1 MSTKSTQDFIPIK
14 QIREG
19 TVILSTG
26 GIRGILMVSSI
37 NIALKSS
44 DEQTAIMDRF
54 QALLNSLDFTC
65 QIIVQSR
72 KTNITGY
79 IEKIKKLEE
88 KQTNQLLQQ
97 QTAGYRQFLEDF
109 IEKESIYSK
118 RFFVVVPYN
127 PSEVKFSKKKKG
139 EKDAEENITE
149 DNFRR
154 GKRQLYQRM
163 EFVAL
168 GLRRCGLH
176 SAPLTTVE
184 IIELFW
190 SVFHSKSAEKGYYPE
205 FPEELI
211 R

>member
-1 MSTKSTQDFIPIK
+1 MATKSTQDFIPIK

-19 TVILSTG
+19 VVVLKSG
-26 GIRGILMVSSI
+26 GIRGVLMVSSV
-37 NIALKSS
+37 NIALKSP
-44 DEQTAIMDRF
+44 DEQQAIISRF
-54 QALLNSLDFTC
+54 QSFLNSLDVTV

-79 IEKIKKLEE
+79 IEKIKEIE
-88 KQTNQLLQQ
+88 KKQNNQLLQQ

-118 RFFVVVPYN
+118 RFFVVVPYL
-127 PSEVKFSKKKKG
+127 PSGIDFSKKKK
-139 EKDAEENITE
+139 KEEEITE
-149 DNFRR
+149 DSFRR

-168 GLRRCGLH
+168 GLKRCGLQ
-176 SAPLTTVE
+176 SIPLTTVE

-205 FPEELI
+205 FPEELT

>member
-1 MSTKSTQDFIPIK
+1 MATKSTQDFIPIK

-19 TVILSTG
+19 VVVLKSG
-26 GIRGILMVSSI
+26 GIRGVLMVSSI
-37 NIALKSS
+37 NIALKSP
-44 DEQTAIMDRF
+44 DEQQAIISRF
-54 QALLNSLDFTC
+54 QSFLNSLDFTC

-79 IEKIKKLEE
+79 IEKIKEIE
-88 KQTNQLLQQ
+88 KKQSNQLLQQ

-109 IEKESIYSK
+109 IEKQSIYSK

-127 PSEVKFSKKKKG
+127 PSGIDFSKKKK
-139 EKDAEENITE
+139 KEEEITE
-149 DNFRR
+149 DSFRR

-168 GLRRCGLH
+168 GLKRCGLQ
-176 SAPLTTVE
+176 SIPLTTVE

-205 FPEELI
+205 FPEELT

>member
-1 MSTKSTQDFIPIK
+1 MATKSTQDFIPIK

-19 TVILSTG
+19 VVVLKSG
-26 GIRGILMVSSI
+26 GIRGVLMVSSV
-37 NIALKSS
+37 NIALKSP
-44 DEQTAIMDRF
+44 DEQQAIISRF
-54 QALLNSLDFTC
+54 QSFLNSLDFTC

-79 IEKIKKLEE
+79 IEKIKEIE
-88 KQTNQLLQQ
+88 KKQNNQLLQQ
-97 QTAGYRQFLEDF
+97 QTTGYRQFLEDF

-118 RFFVVVPYN
+118 RFFVVVPYL
-127 PSEVKFSKKKKG
+127 PSGIDFSKKKK
-139 EKDAEENITE
+139 KEEEITE
-149 DNFRR
+149 DSFRR

-168 GLRRCGLH
+168 GLKRCGLQ
-176 SAPLTTVE
+176 SIPLTTVE

-205 FPEELI
+205 FPEELT

>member
-19 TVILSTG
+19 TVILNNG

-37 NIALKSS
+37 NIALKSP
-44 DEQTAIMDRF
+44 DEQKAIIDRF
-54 QALLNSLDFTC
+54 QSFLNSLDFTC

-79 IEKIKKLEE
+79 IEKIKEIEK

-97 QTAGYRQFLEDF
+97 QTTGYRQFLEDF

-127 PSEVKFSKKKKG
+127 PSGIEFSKKKK
-139 EKDAEENITE
+139 KNEEDITE
-149 DNFRR
+149 DSFLR

-205 FPEELI
+205 FPEELT

>member
-19 TVILSTG
+19 TVILSAG
-26 GIRGILMVSSI
+26 GIRGILMVSSV
-37 NIALKSS
+37 NIALKSP
-44 DEQTAIMDRF
+44 DEQKAIIDRF
-54 QALLNSLDFTC
+54 QSFLNSLDFTC
-65 QIIVQSR
+65 QIVVQSR

-79 IEKIKKLEE
+79 IEKIKEIEK

-127 PSEVKFSKKKKG
+127 SSGVEFSRKKKG
-139 EKDAEENITE
+139 DEEDITE
-149 DNFRR
+149 DSFLR

-205 FPEELI
+205 FPEELT

>member
-1 MSTKSTQDFIPIK
+1 MATKSTQDFIPIK

-19 TVILSTG
+19 VVVLKSG
-26 GIRGILMVSSI
+26 GIRGVLMVSSV
-37 NIALKSS
+37 NIALKSP
-44 DEQTAIMDRF
+44 DEQQAIISRF
-54 QALLNSLDFTC
+54 QSFLNSLDFTC

-79 IEKIKKLEE
+79 IEKIKEIE
-88 KQTNQLLQQ
+88 KKQNNQLLQQ

-118 RFFVVVPYN
+118 RFFVVVPYL
-127 PSEVKFSKKKKG
+127 PSGIDFSKKKK
-139 EKDAEENITE
+139 KEEEITE
-149 DNFRR
+149 DSFRR

-168 GLRRCGLH
+168 GLKRCGLQ
-176 SAPLTTVE
+176 SIPLTTVE

-205 FPEELI
+205 FPEELT

>member
-19 TVILSTG
+19 TVILNAG
-26 GIRGILMVSSI
+26 GIRGILMVSSV
-37 NIALKSS
+37 NIALKSP
-44 DEQTAIMDRF
+44 DEQKAIIDRF
-54 QALLNSLDFTC
+54 QSFLNSLDFTC

-79 IEKIKKLEE
+79 IEKIKEIEK

-97 QTAGYRQFLEDF
+97 QTTGYRQFLEDF

-127 PSEVKFSKKKKG
+127 PSGIEFSKKKK
-139 EKDAEENITE
+139 KNEEDITE
-149 DNFRR
+149 DSFLR

-205 FPEELI
+205 FPEELT

>member
-19 TVILSTG
+19 TVILNAG
-26 GIRGILMVSSI
+26 GIRGILMVSSV
-37 NIALKSS
+37 NIALKSP
-44 DEQTAIMDRF
+44 DEQKAIIDRF
-54 QALLNSLDFTC
+54 QSFLNSLDFTC
-65 QIIVQSR
+65 QIVVQSR

-79 IEKIKKLEE
+79 IEKIKEIEK

-127 PSEVKFSKKKKG
+127 PSGVEFSKKKKG
-139 EKDAEENITE
+139 DEEDITE
-149 DNFRR
+149 DSFLR

-205 FPEELI
+205 FPEELT

>member
-1 MSTKSTQDFIPIK
+1 MSIKSTQSFIPIK

-19 TVILSTG
+19 VTVLNTG

-37 NIALKSS
+37 NIALKSP
-44 DEQTAIMDRF
+44 DEQKAIIDRF
-54 QALLNSLDFTC
+54 QAFLNSLDFTC

-79 IEKIKKLEE
+79 IEKIKKIEK

-127 PSEVKFSKKKKG
+127 PSGIEFSKRKKQT
-139 EKDAEENITE
+139 EEDITE
-149 DNFRR
+149 DGFRH

-176 SAPLTTVE
+176 SVPLTTVE

-205 FPEELI
+205 FPEELT

>member
-1 MSTKSTQDFIPIK
+1 MATKSTQDFIPIK

-19 TVILSTG
+19 VVVLKSG
-26 GIRGILMVSSI
+26 GIRGILMVSSV
-37 NIALKSS
+37 NIALKSP
-44 DEQTAIMDRF
+44 DEQQAIISRF
-54 QALLNSLDFTC
+54 QSFLNSLDFTC

-79 IEKIKKLEE
+79 IEKIKEIE
-88 KQTNQLLQQ
+88 KKQNNQLLQQ

-118 RFFVVVPYN
+118 RFFVVVPYL
-127 PSEVKFSKKKKG
+127 PSGIDFSKKKK
-139 EKDAEENITE
+139 KEEEITE
-149 DNFRR
+149 DSFRR

-168 GLRRCGLH
+168 GLKRCGLQ
-176 SAPLTTVE
+176 SIPLTTVE

-205 FPEELI
+205 FPEELT